1 MVRGRGAG
9 HPGVPPS
16 ARTAEESRPQR
27 GTAGGTELGQC
38 PREFE
43 YPEPAELVG
52 AAVGD
57 QLGPL
62 VADHL
67 ALLPEREGQHPHVD
81 ALGEV
86 PGDGA
91 AGHDRLVVGMSVDEQ
106 QPAIRRDTG
115 HVSSQLTAVPKIET
129 WMGPVSGTS
138 RTADVVPTTIESWY
152 SGR

>member
-1 MVRGRGAG
+1 MTYHATDPYPRPV
-9 HPGVPPS
+9 VM
-16 ARTAEESRPQR
+16 SRPIR
-27 GTAGGTELGQC
+27 
-38 PREFE
+38 
-43 YPEPAELVG
+43 
-52 AAVGD
+52 AAV
-57 QLGPL
+57 
-62 VADHL
+62 
-67 ALLPEREGQHPHVD
+67 RVD